1 VPSKITRRSHAR
13 RKLFG
18 ASVAATLLLWGTLG
32 AHASFVGASG
42 YVTEAHVGNGCA
54 AVLITPQYGSPNGGV
69 WFSIDIS
76 SSSPL
81 APQAASAQVGIVLG
95 AASAENL
102 TFLAGGTPTKI
113 GLDYDPSQTAT
124 CLIDAEGDGQ
134 IQTFRATNFNYPAF
148 GPNQ

>member
-1 VPSKITRRSHAR
+1 VPIKTTRLSDAR
-13 RKLFG
+13 RKLLG
-18 ASVAATLLLWGTLG
+18 TSLAVTVLLWGTLG

-76 SSSPL
+76 SSGPL
-81 APQAASAQVGIVLG
+81 TPQAVSAQIGILLG
-95 AASAENL
+95 AANAQN
-102 TFLAGGTPTKI
+102 FAVLAGVTPTKI
-113 GLDYDPSQTAT
+113 GLDFDPTKPLVA

-134 IQTFRATNFNYPAF
+134 IQTIRATNFNFPP